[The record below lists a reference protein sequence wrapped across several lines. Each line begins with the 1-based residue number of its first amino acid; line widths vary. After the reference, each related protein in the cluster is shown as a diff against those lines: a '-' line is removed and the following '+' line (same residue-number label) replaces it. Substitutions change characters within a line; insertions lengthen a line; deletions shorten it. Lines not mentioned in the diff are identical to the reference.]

1 MTRTDKQY
9 PRVPSD
15 TCYVYVLSNG
25 AGRYTIGMAGA
36 THSLE
41 SRAQA
46 ASDQP
51 TRLVFYR
58 RFDDTLSALGYKR
71 LLEVL
76 DAASVEY
83 IIMRS
88 NPGLDTLEFQQ
99 ATSGL

>member
-51 TRLVFYR
+51 ARLVFYR

-83 IIMRS
+83 IIRRS
-88 NPGLDTLEFQQ
+88 NPDMETLQLQ
-99 ATSGL
+99 